1 MNRNLILL
9 GVGALALATVS
20 FGLGVV
26 VTNKPVPSLSDGK
39 QLVASIDGKDFT
51 AEELFEELKK
61 AGGTTSLINS
71 VDIFIA
77 NKEVEVTEDMIT
89 SAKNQ
94 VAMYKSSVTSQG
106 GDWAVQ
112 LANWG
117 FKNEKEMEDYF
128 IKEAKSTLV
137 VEKYFK
143 DQLTEKQINDY
154 YKTDIF
160 GEITA
165 KHILIKPE
173 VSETA
178 TDAEKTE
185 ANKKAKE
192 LAVDVIEKIKNGEK
206 WEDLVKEFS
215 DDTGTKDKD
224 GELTFAKG
232 SVVDPFWDASFALKD
247 GEYTLT
253 PVESTFGYHII
264 LKVKQ
269 EEKPELKEAEDT
281 IKSALVELEMAKDK
295 AIEKAWVKI
304 REQYNL
310 KIFDNVIKDLYE
322 NISKGF

>member
-26 VTNKPVPSLSDGK
+26 VTDKPIPLLSDGK
-39 QLVASIDGKDFT
+39 QIVASIDGKDFT

-61 AGGTTSLINS
+61 AGGTTSLVNS
-71 VDIFIA
+71 IDTFIA
-77 NKEVEVTEDMIT
+77 NKEVPVTEDMIT

-106 GDWAVQ
+106 GDWTAQ

-117 FKNEKEMEDYF
+117 FNNEKEMEDYF
-128 IKEAKSTLV
+128 IKENKTTLV

-143 DQLTEKQINDY
+143 DQLTEKQIKDY
-154 YKTDIF
+154 YADEIF

-192 LAVDVIEKIKNGEK
+192 LAVDIIEKIKNGEK
-206 WEDLVKEFS
+206 WEDLVKEYS

-232 SVVDPFWDASFALKD
+232 TVVDPFWDASYALKD

-269 EEKPELKEAEDT
+269 EVKPELNEVEET
-281 IKSALVELEMAKDK
+281 IKSDLVEVEMAKENAVD
-295 AIEKAWVKI
+295 KAWVKI

-310 KIFDNVIKDLYE
+310 KIFDSVIKDLYE
-322 NISKGF
+322 NVSTGF